1 MIDPHLAFRVAGLL
15 AMAGW
20 LALLVSLF
28 VPAARP
34 AAYGAARW
42 AIPGLIG
49 LAYMALFAASWGNTP
64 GGGFG
69 STAEVRALFANDD
82 ALAAGWLHYLAF
94 DLFVGSWIAELG
106 LKARVPAILLLPCLV
121 LTFLLGPT
129 GLVLFLILRLAF
141 RGRAQMET
149 VS

>member
-1 MIDPHLAFRVAGLL
+1 VIDPHLAFKLAGML
-15 AMAGW
+15 ATLGW

-28 VPAARP
+28 LAAVRP
-34 AAYGAARW
+34 AAWTAARW

-49 LAYMALFAASWGNTP
+49 LAYMVLFAASWDETP

-69 STAEVRALFANDD
+69 SIAEVRALFANDH

-106 LKARVPAILLLPCLV
+106 LKARVPALLLVPCLV

-129 GLVLFLILRLAF
+129 GLVLFLALRLAL
-141 RGRAQMET
+141 RSRARTET
-149 VS
+149 AS